1 MKQIKQIDTEKNR
14 ITYNEGKYIRIV
26 YGEYS
31 ETADIT
37 FIMQDIIKKE
47 TEKCISTE
55 VVGFY
60 YGEPELEWIE
70 KFYGS
75 LKAEF

>member
-1 MKQIKQIDTEKNR
+1 MKQIDREKNT
-14 ITYNEGKYIRIV
+14 ITYSDDKLPHIKII

-37 FIMQDIIKKE
+37 FIMQDIIEKA

-60 YGEPELEWIE
+60 YGEPEIEYIEWYRG
-70 KFYGS
+70 K

>member
-75 LKAEF
+75 LKTEF

>member
-1 MKQIKQIDTEKNR
+1 MKQIDRDKNI
-14 ITYNEGKYIRIV
+14 ITYSDDKLSHIKVI

-31 ETADIT
+31 ETSDIT
-37 FIMQDIIKKE
+37 FIMKDIVEKA

-60 YGEPELEWIE
+60 YGEPEIE
-70 KFYGS
+70 YIEQYTGN
-75 LKAEF
+75 LKANF

>member
-1 MKQIKQIDTEKNR
+1 MKQIDREKNT
-14 ITYNEGKYIRIV
+14 ITYSDDKLSCRKVV

-37 FIMQDIIKKE
+37 FIMQDIIEKE
-47 TEKCISTE
+47 TGKCISTE
-55 VVGFY
+55 VIGFY
-60 YGEPELEWIE
+60 YGIPDVEYIE
-70 KFYGS
+70 EYSGR